1 MKNILEY
8 LEQSAQRTPQK
19 AAFIDTKRTYTY
31 GELEAAARRLGS
43 FLAKELPVH
52 SPVPVFMDKSV
63 EAIVAFLGSV
73 YAGCFYVMVDSGHPI
88 GRVKRILDTLEPK
101 VLLTD
106 KKHEKQARELGFSGK
121 ILILE
126 ECLESQEDS
135 CLLRQI
141 RRQSKDTDPLYGMFT
156 SGSTGTPKGV
166 VTAHRGVIDFI
177 DSFTELFEITGEDI
191 LGNQAPFDF
200 DVSVKDIYST
210 LKTGATMVLI
220 PKQFF
225 SFPTKLLDYISW
237 HRVTTLIWAVS
248 ALCMVS
254 ALKGLEYKT
263 PSAVNKILFSGEAM
277 PVKQLNIWKK
287 HLPDA
292 MYVNL
297 YGPTEVTCNC
307 CYYKIDREFAPG
319 EVIPMGNTFPDE
331 QVFLLDE
338 EGRLVTPDQEGV
350 KGEICVSGTG
360 LALGYYNAPEQT
372 AERFVQNPLQSE
384 APQRVYLTG
393 DLGYYNDRGE
403 LCYAARRDNQ
413 IKHMGHRIELGEIEV
428 SMEELEPVER
438 ACCIFDAERGRIIG
452 FYQGNIHERQIRQ
465 ELGKRLPAYMLPHK
479 WMAVTRMPVTA
490 NGKVDRRELENY
502 YLEECHVS
510 NRQAG

>member
-8 LEQSAQRTPQK
+8 LEQSARRVPQK
-19 AAFIDTKRTYTY
+19 AAFIDGKRTYTY
-31 GELEAAARRLGS
+31 KELEAAARRLGS
-43 FLAKELPVH
+43 FLAKELPVR
-52 SPVPVFMDKSV
+52 SPVPVFMDKSA

-73 YAGCFYVMVDSGHPI
+73 YAGCFYVMVDAGHPK
-88 GRVKRILDTLEPK
+88 GRVNRILDTLKPE
-101 VLLTD
+101 VLITG
-106 KKHEKQARELGFSGK
+106 KKQEKQARELGFCGK
-121 ILILE
+121 ILVLE
-126 ECLESQEDS
+126 DCLQSLEDS
-135 CLLRQI
+135 RLLRQI
-141 RRQSKDTDPLYGMFT
+141 RRQSRDTDPLYAMFT

-166 VTAHRGVIDFI
+166 VAAHRGVIDFI
-177 DSFTELFEITGEDI
+177 DSFTDLFGITGEDI

-220 PKQFF
+220 PRQFF
-225 SFPTKLLDYISW
+225 SFPAKLLDYLSW

-254 ALKGLEYKT
+254 ALKGLEYRV
-263 PSAVNKILFSGEAM
+263 PFAVNKILFSGEAM

-287 HLPDA
+287 YLPDA

-307 CYYKIDREFAPG
+307 CYYRIDREFAPG

-338 EGRLVTPDQEGV
+338 QGRLVTPDQEGV
-350 KGEICVSGTG
+350 KGEICVSGSG

-372 AERFVQNPLQSE
+372 AERFVPNPLRKDG
-384 APQRVYLTG
+384 AQRVYLTG

-428 SMEELEPVER
+428 SMEGLEPVER
-438 ACCIFDAERGRIIG
+438 ACCIFDAERNRIIG

-465 ELGKRLPAYMLPHK
+465 ELGRHLPAYMLPHK
-479 WMAVTRMPVTA
+479 WIAVARMPVTA
-490 NGKVDRRELENY
+490 NGKVDRRELKNY

-510 NRQAG
+510 SRQAG